1 MIGNCSV
8 TLFTETI
15 YQDIPLAGELLM
27 KKEFENNKKNALG
40 NNPDLRDDIDDEMFQ
55 KILREEFIE
64 REKQIEEALFADKD
78 VENLVFTDEEVK
90 DSYQELLRRFEREKR
105 ENAEHEASDSKI
117 IEIKSRK
124 TEVRWH
130 QLGKAAGMAAVALAC
145 IFAASMTSE
154 ANRKYLVNSVR
165 IWSGDDT
172 KTVNYNDDSNENAN
186 LDEDKAIADI
196 EEKLG
201 IEMPRFYYR
210 PQGMQFK
217 KYEIDPYMSV
227 ARIEYEY
234 KKEIIVFYID
244 KQDTYTASKVN
255 SLHGDEQD
263 AIIEENNGV
272 HIKIKKIEGTSDD
285 MESYS
290 AEWCDKNVSYILSG
304 KMKLEEIKKILE
316 FMKI

>member
-1 MIGNCSV
+1 
-8 TLFTETI
+8 
-15 YQDIPLAGELLM
+15 M

-90 DSYQELLRRFEREKR
+90 DSYQELLRRFEREKK

-124 TEVRWH
+124 TGVRWH
-130 QLGKAAGMAAVALAC
+130 RLGKAAGMAAVALAC

-154 ANRKYLVNSVR
+154 ANRRYLVNSMR

-172 KTVNYNDDSNENAN
+172 KTVVDNDEENERVNI
-186 LDEDKAIADI
+186 DEDKAITDK

-217 KYEIDPYMSV
+217 NYETKEILEI
-227 ARIEYEY
+227 ARIEYKY
-234 KKEIIVFYID
+234 NDNIIILYID
-244 KQDTYTASKVN
+244 KQNESSESKMN
-255 SLHGDEQD
+255 SRHGDDSGTVVVNKEGIQVL
-263 AIIEENNGV
+263 IS
-272 HIKIKKIEGTSDD
+272 KIEDVD
-285 MESYS
+285 EKESYS
-290 AEWCDKNVSYILSG
+290 AEWTKDSVMYCLSG
-304 KMKLEEIKKILE
+304 RMDIKELKKIIE
-316 FMKI
+316 EMKF

>member
-1 MIGNCSV
+1 
-8 TLFTETI
+8 
-15 YQDIPLAGELLM
+15 M
-27 KKEFENNKKNALG
+27 KKEFENNKKNVLG
-40 NNPDLRDDIDDEMFQ
+40 NKPDLRDDIDDEMFQ

-90 DSYQELLRRFEREKR
+90 DSYQELLRRFEREKQ

-124 TEVRWH
+124 TGVRWH

-210 PQGMQFK
+210 PQGMQFEN
-217 KYEIDPYMSV
+217 YEVEELLEV
-227 ARIEYEY
+227 ARIEYKY
-234 KKEIIVFYID
+234 NDSVIILYID
-244 KQDTYTASKVN
+244 KQNESSESKMN
-255 SLHGDEQD
+255 SRHGDESGTVVVN
-263 AIIEENNGV
+263 E
-272 HIKIKKIEGTSDD
+272 EGTQVSISEIEDID
-285 MESYS
+285 EKACYS
-290 AEWCDKNVSYILSG
+290 AEWTKDSVMYCLSG
-304 KMKLEEIKKILE
+304 RMDIKDLKKIIKE
-316 FMKI
+316 MKF

>member
-1 MIGNCSV
+1 
-8 TLFTETI
+8 
-15 YQDIPLAGELLM
+15 M

-55 KILREEFIE
+55 KMLREEFIE

-78 VENLVFTDEEVK
+78 VEDLVFTDEEVK

-124 TEVRWH
+124 TGVRWH
-130 QLGKAAGMAAVALAC
+130 QLGKAVGMAAVAFEC

-154 ANRKYLVNSVR
+154 ANRKYLVNSMR

-186 LDEDKAIADI
+186 LDEDKAIVDI

-210 PQGMQFK
+210 PQGMQFEN
-217 KYEIDPYMSV
+217 YEVEELLEV
-227 ARIEYEY
+227 ARIEYIY
-234 KKEIIVFYID
+234 NDSVIILYID
-244 KQDTYTASKVN
+244 KQNESSESKMN
-255 SLHGDEQD
+255 SRHGDESGTVVVN
-263 AIIEENNGV
+263 E
-272 HIKIKKIEGTSDD
+272 EGTQVSISEIEDID
-285 MESYS
+285 EKACYS
-290 AEWCDKNVSYILSG
+290 AEWTKDSVMYCLSG
-304 KMKLEEIKKILE
+304 RMDIKDLKKIIKE
-316 FMKI
+316 MKF

>member
-1 MIGNCSV
+1 
-8 TLFTETI
+8 
-15 YQDIPLAGELLM
+15 M
-27 KKEFENNKKNALG
+27 KKEFENNKKNVLG
-40 NNPDLRDDIDDEMFQ
+40 NNPDLWDDIDDEIFQ

-64 REKQIEEALFADKD
+64 REKQIEEALFADKE
-78 VENLVFTDEEVK
+78 VEDLVFTDEEVK
-90 DSYQELLRRFEREKR
+90 DSYQELLRRFEREQK

-124 TEVRWH
+124 TGVRWH

-172 KTVNYNDDSNENAN
+172 KTVVDNDEENERAN
-186 LDEDKAIADI
+186 VDEDEAIADI

-217 KYEIDPYMSV
+217 NYETKEILEI
-227 ARIEYEY
+227 ARIEYKY
-234 KKEIIVFYID
+234 NDNIIVLYVD
-244 KQDTYTASKVN
+244 KQNESSESKMN
-255 SLHGDEQD
+255 SRHGDDSGTVVVNKEGIQVS
-263 AIIEENNGV
+263 IS
-272 HIKIKKIEGTSDD
+272 KIEDVD
-285 MESYS
+285 EKESYS
-290 AEWCDKNVSYILSG
+290 AEWTKDSVMYCLSG
-304 KMKLEEIKKILE
+304 RMDIKELKKIIE
-316 FMKI
+316 EMKF

>member
-1 MIGNCSV
+1 
-8 TLFTETI
+8 
-15 YQDIPLAGELLM
+15 M

-90 DSYQELLRRFEREKR
+90 DSYQELLRRFEREKK

-124 TEVRWH
+124 TGVRWH

-154 ANRKYLVNSVR
+154 ANRKYLVNSMR

-210 PQGMQFK
+210 PQGMQFEN
-217 KYEIDPYMSV
+217 YEVEELLEV
-227 ARIEYEY
+227 ARIEYKY
-234 KKEIIVFYID
+234 NDSVIILYID
-244 KQDTYTASKVN
+244 KQNESSESKMN
-255 SLHGDEQD
+255 SRHGDESGTVVVN
-263 AIIEENNGV
+263 E
-272 HIKIKKIEGTSDD
+272 EGTQVSISEIEDID
-285 MESYS
+285 EKACYS
-290 AEWCDKNVSYILSG
+290 AEWTKDSVMYCLSG
-304 KMKLEEIKKILE
+304 RMDIKDLKKIIKE
-316 FMKI
+316 MKF

>member
-1 MIGNCSV
+1 
-8 TLFTETI
+8 
-15 YQDIPLAGELLM
+15 M
-27 KKEFENNKKNALG
+27 KKEFENNKKNVLG
-40 NNPDLRDDIDDEMFQ
+40 NNPDLRDDIDDEIFQ

-78 VENLVFTDEEVK
+78 VEDLVFTDEEVK
-90 DSYQELLRRFEREKR
+90 DSYQELLRRFEREQK

-124 TEVRWH
+124 TGARWH

-172 KTVNYNDDSNENAN
+172 KTVVDNDEENERAN
-186 LDEDKAIADI
+186 VDEDKAIVDI

-210 PQGMQFK
+210 PPHFRFLS
-217 KYEIDPYMSV
+217 YEV
-227 ARIEYEY
+227 AELTETAKMEYQY
-234 KKEIIVFYID
+234 DSNIIFLYID
-244 KQDTYTASKVN
+244 KEAKNISSNIN
-255 SLHGDEQD
+255 SAHGDDLENQKITKD
-263 AIIEENNGV
+263 NIEISIEKVQFEDDEEPCYIAEWETHETSYRISGRIEEAEL
-272 HIKIKKIEGTSDD
+272 KKIIKN
-285 MESYS
+285 ME
-290 AEWCDKNVSYILSG
+290 
-304 KMKLEEIKKILE
+304 
-316 FMKI
+316 F

>member
-55 KILREEFIE
+55 KMLREEFIE

-78 VENLVFTDEEVK
+78 VEDLVFTDEEVK

-124 TEVRWH
+124 TGVRWH
-130 QLGKAAGMAAVALAC
+130 QLGKAVGMAAVALAC

-154 ANRKYLVNSVR
+154 ANRKYLVNSMR

-186 LDEDKAIADI
+186 LDEDKAIVDI

-210 PQGMQFK
+210 PQGMQFEN
-217 KYEIDPYMSV
+217 YEVEELLEV
-227 ARIEYEY
+227 ARIEYKY
-234 KKEIIVFYID
+234 NDSVIILYID
-244 KQDTYTASKVN
+244 KQNESSESKMN
-255 SLHGDEQD
+255 SRHGDESGTVVVN
-263 AIIEENNGV
+263 E
-272 HIKIKKIEGTSDD
+272 EGTQVSISEIEDID
-285 MESYS
+285 EKACYS
-290 AEWCDKNVSYILSG
+290 AEWTKDSVMYCLSG
-304 KMKLEEIKKILE
+304 RMDIKDLKKIIKE
-316 FMKI
+316 MKF

>member
-1 MIGNCSV
+1 MR
-8 TLFTETI
+8 
-15 YQDIPLAGELLM
+15 
-27 KKEFENNKKNALG
+27 KEFENNKKNVLG
-40 NNPDLRDDIDDEMFQ
+40 NNPDLRDDIDDEIFRKM
-55 KILREEFIE
+55 LREEFIE

-78 VENLVFTDEEVK
+78 VEDLVFTDEEVK

-124 TEVRWH
+124 TGVRWH
-130 QLGKAAGMAAVALAC
+130 QLGKVVGMAAVALAC

-154 ANRKYLVNSVR
+154 ANRKYLMNSMR

-210 PQGMQFK
+210 PPHFRFLS
-217 KYEIDPYMSV
+217 YEV
-227 ARIEYEY
+227 AELTETAKIEYQY
-234 KKEIIVFYID
+234 KDNIILLYVD
-244 KQDTYTASKVN
+244 REAQNASSNIN
-255 SLHGDEQD
+255 SMHGDDLESQKITKD
-263 AIIEENNGV
+263 NIEISVE
-272 HIKIKKIEGTSDD
+272 KIQSEDDKEPCYIAEWKANDTLYRISGKIEG
-285 MESYS
+285 
-290 AEWCDKNVSYILSG
+290 AEL
-304 KMKLEEIKKILE
+304 KKIIKNME
-316 FMKI
+316 F

>member
-1 MIGNCSV
+1 
-8 TLFTETI
+8 
-15 YQDIPLAGELLM
+15 M

-55 KILREEFIE
+55 KMLREEFIE

-130 QLGKAAGMAAVALAC
+130 QLGKVAGMAAVALAC

-172 KTVNYNDDSNENAN
+172 KTVVDNDEENERAN
-186 LDEDKAIADI
+186 VDEDEAIADI

-217 KYEIDPYMSV
+217 NYETKEILEI
-227 ARIEYEY
+227 ARIEYKY
-234 KKEIIVFYID
+234 NDNIIVLYVD
-244 KQDTYTASKVN
+244 KQNESSESKMN
-255 SLHGDEQD
+255 SRHGDDSGTVVVNKEGIQVS
-263 AIIEENNGV
+263 IS
-272 HIKIKKIEGTSDD
+272 KIEDVD
-285 MESYS
+285 EKESYS
-290 AEWCDKNVSYILSG
+290 AEWTKDSVMYCLSG
-304 KMKLEEIKKILE
+304 RMDIKELKKIIE
-316 FMKI
+316 EMKF

>member
-1 MIGNCSV
+1 
-8 TLFTETI
+8 
-15 YQDIPLAGELLM
+15 M
-27 KKEFENNKKNALG
+27 KKEFENNKKNVLG
-40 NNPDLRDDIDDEMFQ
+40 NNPDLRDDIDDEIFQ

-78 VENLVFTDEEVK
+78 VEDLVFTDEEVK
-90 DSYQELLRRFEREKR
+90 DSYQELLRRFEREKQ

-124 TEVRWH
+124 TGVRWH
-130 QLGKAAGMAAVALAC
+130 QLGKVVGMAAVALAC

-154 ANRKYLVNSVR
+154 ANRKYLMNNSMR

-210 PQGMQFK
+210 PPHFRFLS
-217 KYEIDPYMSV
+217 YEV
-227 ARIEYEY
+227 AELTETAKIEYQY
-234 KKEIIVFYID
+234 KDNIILLYVD
-244 KQDTYTASKVN
+244 REAQNASSNIN
-255 SLHGDEQD
+255 SMHGDDLESQKITKD
-263 AIIEENNGV
+263 NIEISVE
-272 HIKIKKIEGTSDD
+272 KIQSEDDKEPCYIAEWKANDTLYRISGKIEG
-285 MESYS
+285 
-290 AEWCDKNVSYILSG
+290 AEL
-304 KMKLEEIKKILE
+304 KKIIKNME
-316 FMKI
+316 F

>member
-1 MIGNCSV
+1 
-8 TLFTETI
+8 
-15 YQDIPLAGELLM
+15 M

-40 NNPDLRDDIDDEMFQ
+40 NNPDLRDDIDDEIFQ

-78 VENLVFTDEEVK
+78 VEDLVFTDEEVK

-124 TEVRWH
+124 TGVRWH

-154 ANRKYLVNSVR
+154 ANRKYLVNSMR

-186 LDEDKAIADI
+186 LDEDKAIVDI

-210 PQGMQFK
+210 PQGMQFEN
-217 KYEIDPYMSV
+217 YEVEELLEV
-227 ARIEYEY
+227 ARIEYKY
-234 KKEIIVFYID
+234 NDSVIILYID
-244 KQDTYTASKVN
+244 KQNESSESKMN
-255 SLHGDEQD
+255 SRHGDESGTVVVN
-263 AIIEENNGV
+263 E
-272 HIKIKKIEGTSDD
+272 EGTQVSISEIEDID
-285 MESYS
+285 EKACYS
-290 AEWCDKNVSYILSG
+290 AEWTKDSVMYCLSG
-304 KMKLEEIKKILE
+304 RMDIKDLKKIIKE
-316 FMKI
+316 MKF

>member
-1 MIGNCSV
+1 
-8 TLFTETI
+8 
-15 YQDIPLAGELLM
+15 M

-40 NNPDLRDDIDDEMFQ
+40 NNPDLRDDIDDEIFQ

-78 VENLVFTDEEVK
+78 VEDLVFTDEEVK

-124 TEVRWH
+124 TGVRWH
-130 QLGKAAGMAAVALAC
+130 QLGKVVGMAAVALAC

-154 ANRKYLVNSVR
+154 ANRKYLVNSMR

-186 LDEDKAIADI
+186 LDEDKAIVDI

-210 PQGMQFK
+210 PQGMQFEN
-217 KYEIDPYMSV
+217 YEVEELLEV
-227 ARIEYEY
+227 ARIEYKY
-234 KKEIIVFYID
+234 NDSVIILYID
-244 KQDTYTASKVN
+244 KQNESSESKMN
-255 SLHGDEQD
+255 SRHGDESGTVVVN
-263 AIIEENNGV
+263 E
-272 HIKIKKIEGTSDD
+272 EGTQVSISEIEDID
-285 MESYS
+285 EKACYS
-290 AEWCDKNVSYILSG
+290 AEWTKDSVMYCLSG
-304 KMKLEEIKKILE
+304 RMDIKDLKKIIKE
-316 FMKI
+316 MKF

>member
-1 MIGNCSV
+1 
-8 TLFTETI
+8 
-15 YQDIPLAGELLM
+15 M

-90 DSYQELLRRFEREKR
+90 DSYQELLRRFEREKQ

-124 TEVRWH
+124 TGVRWH

-210 PQGMQFK
+210 PQGMQFEN
-217 KYEIDPYMSV
+217 YEVEELLEV
-227 ARIEYEY
+227 ARIEYKY
-234 KKEIIVFYID
+234 NDSVIILYID
-244 KQDTYTASKVN
+244 KQNESSESKMN
-255 SLHGDEQD
+255 SRHGDESGTVVVN
-263 AIIEENNGV
+263 E
-272 HIKIKKIEGTSDD
+272 EGTQVSISEIEDID
-285 MESYS
+285 EKACYS
-290 AEWCDKNVSYILSG
+290 AEWTKDSVMYCLSG
-304 KMKLEEIKKILE
+304 RMDIKDLL
-316 FMKI
+316 

>member
-1 MIGNCSV
+1 
-8 TLFTETI
+8 
-15 YQDIPLAGELLM
+15 M

-90 DSYQELLRRFEREKR
+90 DSYQELLRRFEREKK

-172 KTVNYNDDSNENAN
+172 KTVVDNDEENERAN
-186 LDEDKAIADI
+186 VDEDEAIADI

-210 PQGMQFK
+210 PSHFRFLS
-217 KYEIDPYMSV
+217 YEVVSAAETAKM
-227 ARIEYEY
+227 EYQY
-234 KKEIIVFYID
+234 DSNVIFLYID
-244 KQDTYTASKVN
+244 KEAKNTSSNIN
-255 SLHGDEQD
+255 SAHGDDQERQKITKD
-263 AIIEENNGV
+263 NIGISVEKVQSENDEEPCY
-272 HIKIKKIEGTSDD
+272 IAEWKINETSYRISGRIEGT
-285 MESYS
+285 E
-290 AEWCDKNVSYILSG
+290 L
-304 KMKLEEIKKILE
+304 KKIIKNME
-316 FMKI
+316 F

>member
-1 MIGNCSV
+1 
-8 TLFTETI
+8 
-15 YQDIPLAGELLM
+15 M

-40 NNPDLRDDIDDEMFQ
+40 NNPDLRDDIDDEIFQ

-78 VENLVFTDEEVK
+78 VEDLVFTDEEVK

-124 TEVRWH
+124 TGVRWH
-130 QLGKAAGMAAVALAC
+130 QLGKAVGMAAVALAC
-145 IFAASMTSE
+145 IFAAIMTSE
-154 ANRKYLVNSVR
+154 ANRKYLVNSMR

-186 LDEDKAIADI
+186 LDEDKAIVDI

-210 PQGMQFK
+210 PQGMQFEN
-217 KYEIDPYMSV
+217 YEVEELLEV
-227 ARIEYEY
+227 ARIEYKY
-234 KKEIIVFYID
+234 NDSVIILYID
-244 KQDTYTASKVN
+244 KQNESSESKMN
-255 SLHGDEQD
+255 SRHGDESGTVVVN
-263 AIIEENNGV
+263 E
-272 HIKIKKIEGTSDD
+272 EGTQVSISEIEDID
-285 MESYS
+285 EKACYS
-290 AEWCDKNVSYILSG
+290 AEWTKDSVMYCLSG
-304 KMKLEEIKKILE
+304 RMDIKDLKKIIKE
-316 FMKI
+316 MKF

>member
-1 MIGNCSV
+1 
-8 TLFTETI
+8 
-15 YQDIPLAGELLM
+15 M

-90 DSYQELLRRFEREKR
+90 DSYQELLRRFEREKK

-124 TEVRWH
+124 TGVRWH
-130 QLGKAAGMAAVALAC
+130 QLGKAVGMAAVALAC

-154 ANRKYLVNSVR
+154 ANRKYLVNSMR

-172 KTVNYNDDSNENAN
+172 KTVNYNGDSNENAN
-186 LDEDKAIADI
+186 LDEDKAIVDI

-210 PQGMQFK
+210 PQGMQFEN
-217 KYEIDPYMSV
+217 YEVEELLEV
-227 ARIEYEY
+227 ARIEYKY
-234 KKEIIVFYID
+234 NDSVIILYID
-244 KQDTYTASKVN
+244 KQNESSESKMN
-255 SLHGDEQD
+255 SRHGDESGTVVVN
-263 AIIEENNGV
+263 E
-272 HIKIKKIEGTSDD
+272 EGTQVSISEIEDID
-285 MESYS
+285 EKACYS
-290 AEWCDKNVSYILSG
+290 AEWTKDSVMYCLSG
-304 KMKLEEIKKILE
+304 RMDIKDLKKIIKE
-316 FMKI
+316 MKF

>member
-1 MIGNCSV
+1 
-8 TLFTETI
+8 
-15 YQDIPLAGELLM
+15 M

-90 DSYQELLRRFEREKR
+90 DSYQELLRRFEREKK

-124 TEVRWH
+124 TGVRWH
-130 QLGKAAGMAAVALAC
+130 RLGKAAGMAAVALAC

-154 ANRKYLVNSVR
+154 ANRRYLVNSMR

-172 KTVNYNDDSNENAN
+172 KTVVDNDEENERVNI
-186 LDEDKAIADI
+186 DEDKAITDI

-201 IEMPRFYYR
+201 IEMPRFYHR

-217 KYEIDPYMSV
+217 NYETKEILEI
-227 ARIEYEY
+227 ARIEYKY
-234 KKEIIVFYID
+234 NDNIIILYID
-244 KQDTYTASKVN
+244 KQNESSESKMN
-255 SLHGDEQD
+255 SRHGDDSGTVVVNKEGIQVL
-263 AIIEENNGV
+263 IS
-272 HIKIKKIEGTSDD
+272 KIEDVD
-285 MESYS
+285 EKESYS
-290 AEWCDKNVSYILSG
+290 AEWTKDSVMYCLSG
-304 KMKLEEIKKILE
+304 RMDIKELKKIIE
-316 FMKI
+316 EMKF

>member
-1 MIGNCSV
+1 
-8 TLFTETI
+8 
-15 YQDIPLAGELLM
+15 M

-40 NNPDLRDDIDDEMFQ
+40 NNPNLRDDIDDEMFQ

-124 TEVRWH
+124 TGVRWH
-130 QLGKAAGMAAVALAC
+130 RLGKAAGMAAVALAC

-154 ANRKYLVNSVR
+154 ANRKYLVNSMR

-210 PQGMQFK
+210 PQGMQFEN
-217 KYEIDPYMSV
+217 YEVEELLEV
-227 ARIEYEY
+227 ARIEYKY
-234 KKEIIVFYID
+234 NDSVIILYID
-244 KQDTYTASKVN
+244 KQNESSESKMN
-255 SLHGDEQD
+255 SRHGDESGTVVVN
-263 AIIEENNGV
+263 E
-272 HIKIKKIEGTSDD
+272 EGTQVSISEIEDID
-285 MESYS
+285 EKACYS
-290 AEWCDKNVSYILSG
+290 AEWTKDSVMYCLSG
-304 KMKLEEIKKILE
+304 RMDIKDLKKIIKE
-316 FMKI
+316 MKF

>member
-1 MIGNCSV
+1 
-8 TLFTETI
+8 
-15 YQDIPLAGELLM
+15 M

-154 ANRKYLVNSVR
+154 ANRKYLMNSMR

-210 PQGMQFK
+210 PPHFRFLS
-217 KYEIDPYMSV
+217 YEV
-227 ARIEYEY
+227 AELTETAKIEYQY
-234 KKEIIVFYID
+234 KDNIILLYVD
-244 KQDTYTASKVN
+244 REAQNASSNIN
-255 SLHGDEQD
+255 SMHGDDLESQKITKD
-263 AIIEENNGV
+263 NIEISVE
-272 HIKIKKIEGTSDD
+272 KIQSEDDKEPCYIAEWKANDTLYRISGKIEG
-285 MESYS
+285 
-290 AEWCDKNVSYILSG
+290 AEL
-304 KMKLEEIKKILE
+304 KKIIKNME
-316 FMKI
+316 F

>member
-1 MIGNCSV
+1 
-8 TLFTETI
+8 
-15 YQDIPLAGELLM
+15 M

-124 TEVRWH
+124 TGVRWH
-130 QLGKAAGMAAVALAC
+130 QLGKVVGMAAVALAC

-154 ANRKYLVNSVR
+154 ANRKYLMNSMR

-186 LDEDKAIADI
+186 LDEDKAIVDI

-210 PQGMQFK
+210 PQGMQFEN
-217 KYEIDPYMSV
+217 YEVEELLEV
-227 ARIEYEY
+227 ARIEYKY
-234 KKEIIVFYID
+234 NDSVIILYID
-244 KQDTYTASKVN
+244 KQNESSESKMN
-255 SLHGDEQD
+255 SRHGDESGTVVVN
-263 AIIEENNGV
+263 E
-272 HIKIKKIEGTSDD
+272 EGTQVSISEIEDID
-285 MESYS
+285 EKACYS
-290 AEWCDKNVSYILSG
+290 AEWTKDSVMYCLSG
-304 KMKLEEIKKILE
+304 RMDIKDLKKIIKE
-316 FMKI
+316 MKF

>member
-1 MIGNCSV
+1 
-8 TLFTETI
+8 
-15 YQDIPLAGELLM
+15 M

-90 DSYQELLRRFEREKR
+90 DSYQELLRRFEREKK

-130 QLGKAAGMAAVALAC
+130 QLGKVVGMAAVALAC

-154 ANRKYLVNSVR
+154 ANRRYLVNSVR

-172 KTVNYNDDSNENAN
+172 KTVVDNDEENERAN
-186 LDEDKAIADI
+186 VDEDKAIADI

-217 KYEIDPYMSV
+217 NYEIKELLEV
-227 ARIEYEY
+227 ARIEYKY
-234 KKEIIVFYID
+234 NDSVIILYID
-244 KQDTYTASKVN
+244 KQNENFESKMN
-255 SLHGDEQD
+255 SRHGDESGTVVVN
-263 AIIEENNGV
+263 E
-272 HIKIKKIEGTSDD
+272 EGTQISISRIDD
-285 MESYS
+285 IGEKACYS
-290 AEWCDKNVSYILSG
+290 AEWIKDSVMYCLSG
-304 KMKLEEIKKILE
+304 RMDIKDFKKIIE
-316 FMKI
+316 EMKF

>member
-1 MIGNCSV
+1 
-8 TLFTETI
+8 
-15 YQDIPLAGELLM
+15 M
-27 KKEFENNKKNALG
+27 KKEFENNKKNVLG
-40 NNPDLRDDIDDEMFQ
+40 NNPDLRDDIDDEIFQ

-78 VENLVFTDEEVK
+78 VEDLVFTDEEVK
-90 DSYQELLRRFEREKR
+90 DSYQELLRRFEREQEK
-105 ENAEHEASDSKI
+105 NAEHEASDSKI

-124 TEVRWH
+124 TGVRWH

-172 KTVNYNDDSNENAN
+172 KTVVDNDEENERAN
-186 LDEDKAIADI
+186 VDEDEAIADI

-217 KYEIDPYMSV
+217 NYETKEILEI
-227 ARIEYEY
+227 ARIEYKY
-234 KKEIIVFYID
+234 NDNIIVLYVD
-244 KQDTYTASKVN
+244 KQNESSESKMN
-255 SLHGDEQD
+255 SRHGDDSGTVVVNKEGIQVS
-263 AIIEENNGV
+263 IS
-272 HIKIKKIEGTSDD
+272 KIEDVD
-285 MESYS
+285 EKESYS
-290 AEWCDKNVSYILSG
+290 AEWTKDSVMYCLSG
-304 KMKLEEIKKILE
+304 RMDIKELKKIIE
-316 FMKI
+316 EMKF

>member
-1 MIGNCSV
+1 
-8 TLFTETI
+8 
-15 YQDIPLAGELLM
+15 M

-124 TEVRWH
+124 TGVRWH
-130 QLGKAAGMAAVALAC
+130 RLGKAAGMAAVALAC

-154 ANRKYLVNSVR
+154 ANRKYLVNSMR

-210 PQGMQFK
+210 PQGMQFEN
-217 KYEIDPYMSV
+217 YEVEELLEV
-227 ARIEYEY
+227 ARIEYKY
-234 KKEIIVFYID
+234 NDSVIILYID
-244 KQDTYTASKVN
+244 KQNESSESKMN
-255 SLHGDEQD
+255 SRHGDESGTQVS
-263 AIIEENNGV
+263 ISEIEDIDE
-272 HIKIKKIEGTSDD
+272 KAC
-285 MESYS
+285 YS
-290 AEWCDKNVSYILSG
+290 AEWTKDSVMYCLSG
-304 KMKLEEIKKILE
+304 RMDIKDLKKIIKE
-316 FMKI
+316 MKF

>member
-1 MIGNCSV
+1 
-8 TLFTETI
+8 
-15 YQDIPLAGELLM
+15 M

-55 KILREEFIE
+55 KMLREEFIE

-90 DSYQELLRRFEREKR
+90 DSYQELLRRFEREKK

-130 QLGKAAGMAAVALAC
+130 QLGKVVGMAAVALAC
-145 IFAASMTSE
+145 IFVASMTSE
-154 ANRKYLVNSVR
+154 ANRRYLVNSVR

-172 KTVNYNDDSNENAN
+172 KTVVDNDEENERVNI
-186 LDEDKAIADI
+186 DEDKAIADI

-217 KYEIDPYMSV
+217 NYETKEILEI
-227 ARIEYEY
+227 ARIEYKY
-234 KKEIIVFYID
+234 NDNIIILYID
-244 KQDTYTASKVN
+244 KQNESSESKMN
-255 SLHGDEQD
+255 SRHGDDSGTVVVNKEGIQVL
-263 AIIEENNGV
+263 IS
-272 HIKIKKIEGTSDD
+272 KIEDVD
-285 MESYS
+285 EKESYS
-290 AEWCDKNVSYILSG
+290 AEWTKDSVMYCLSG
-304 KMKLEEIKKILE
+304 RMDIKDLKKIIE
-316 FMKI
+316 EMKF

>member
-90 DSYQELLRRFEREKR
+90 DSYQELLRRFEREKK

-124 TEVRWH
+124 TGVRWH
-130 QLGKAAGMAAVALAC
+130 RLGKAAGMAAVALAC

-154 ANRKYLVNSVR
+154 ANRRYLVNSMR

-172 KTVNYNDDSNENAN
+172 KTVVDNDEENERVNI
-186 LDEDKAIADI
+186 DEDKAITDI

-217 KYEIDPYMSV
+217 NYETKEILEI
-227 ARIEYEY
+227 ARIEYKY
-234 KKEIIVFYID
+234 NDNIIILYID
-244 KQDTYTASKVN
+244 KQNESSESKMN
-255 SLHGDEQD
+255 SRHGDDSGTVVVNKEGIQVL
-263 AIIEENNGV
+263 IS
-272 HIKIKKIEGTSDD
+272 KIEDVD
-285 MESYS
+285 EKESYS
-290 AEWCDKNVSYILSG
+290 AEWTKDSVMYCLSG
-304 KMKLEEIKKILE
+304 RMDIKELKKIIE
-316 FMKI
+316 EMKF

>member
-1 MIGNCSV
+1 
-8 TLFTETI
+8 
-15 YQDIPLAGELLM
+15 M

-78 VENLVFTDEEVK
+78 VEDLVFTDEEVK
-90 DSYQELLRRFEREKR
+90 DSYQELLRRFEREKQ

-124 TEVRWH
+124 TGVRWH
-130 QLGKAAGMAAVALAC
+130 QLGKVVGMAAVALAC

-154 ANRKYLVNSVR
+154 ANRKYLMNSMR

-201 IEMPRFYYR
+201 IEMLRFYYR
-210 PQGMQFK
+210 PPHFRFLS
-217 KYEIDPYMSV
+217 YEV
-227 ARIEYEY
+227 AELTETAKIEYQY
-234 KKEIIVFYID
+234 KDNIILLYVD
-244 KQDTYTASKVN
+244 REAQNASSNIN
-255 SLHGDEQD
+255 SMHGDDLESQKITKD
-263 AIIEENNGV
+263 NIEISVE
-272 HIKIKKIEGTSDD
+272 KIQSEDDKEPCYIAEWKANDTLYRISGKIEG
-285 MESYS
+285 
-290 AEWCDKNVSYILSG
+290 AEL
-304 KMKLEEIKKILE
+304 KKIIKNME
-316 FMKI
+316 F

>member
-1 MIGNCSV
+1 
-8 TLFTETI
+8 
-15 YQDIPLAGELLM
+15 M

-40 NNPDLRDDIDDEMFQ
+40 NNPDLRDDIDDEIFQ

-78 VENLVFTDEEVK
+78 VEDLVFTDEEVK

-124 TEVRWH
+124 TGVRWH
-130 QLGKAAGMAAVALAC
+130 QLGKAVGMAAVALAC

-154 ANRKYLVNSVR
+154 ANRKYLVNSMR

-186 LDEDKAIADI
+186 LDEDKAIVDI
-196 EEKLG
+196 KEKLG

-210 PQGMQFK
+210 PQGMQFEN
-217 KYEIDPYMSV
+217 YEVEELLEV
-227 ARIEYEY
+227 ARIEYKY
-234 KKEIIVFYID
+234 NDSVIILYID
-244 KQDTYTASKVN
+244 KQNESSESKMN
-255 SLHGDEQD
+255 SRHGDESGTVVVN
-263 AIIEENNGV
+263 E
-272 HIKIKKIEGTSDD
+272 EGTQVSISEIEDID
-285 MESYS
+285 EKACYS
-290 AEWCDKNVSYILSG
+290 AEWTKDSVMYCLSG
-304 KMKLEEIKKILE
+304 RMDIKDLKKIIKE
-316 FMKI
+316 MKF

>member
-1 MIGNCSV
+1 
-8 TLFTETI
+8 
-15 YQDIPLAGELLM
+15 M

-40 NNPDLRDDIDDEMFQ
+40 NNPDLRDDIDDEIFQ

-78 VENLVFTDEEVK
+78 VEDLVFTDEEVK

-124 TEVRWH
+124 TGVRWH
-130 QLGKAAGMAAVALAC
+130 QLGKAVGMAAVALAC
-145 IFAASMTSE
+145 IFAASMISE
-154 ANRKYLVNSVR
+154 ANRKYLVNSMR

-186 LDEDKAIADI
+186 LDEDKAIVDI

-210 PQGMQFK
+210 PQGMQFEN
-217 KYEIDPYMSV
+217 YEVEELLEV
-227 ARIEYEY
+227 ARIEYKY
-234 KKEIIVFYID
+234 NDSVIILYID
-244 KQDTYTASKVN
+244 KQNESSESKMN
-255 SLHGDEQD
+255 SRHGDESGTVVVN
-263 AIIEENNGV
+263 E
-272 HIKIKKIEGTSDD
+272 EGTQVSISEIEDID
-285 MESYS
+285 EKACYS
-290 AEWCDKNVSYILSG
+290 AEWTKDSVMYCLSG
-304 KMKLEEIKKILE
+304 RMDIKDLKKIIKE
-316 FMKI
+316 MKF

>member
-1 MIGNCSV
+1 
-8 TLFTETI
+8 
-15 YQDIPLAGELLM
+15 M

-78 VENLVFTDEEVK
+78 VEDLVFTDEEVK
-90 DSYQELLRRFEREKR
+90 DSYQELLRRFEREKK
-105 ENAEHEASDSKI
+105 ENTEHEASDSKI

-124 TEVRWH
+124 TGVRWH
-130 QLGKAAGMAAVALAC
+130 QLGKVVGMAAVALAC

-154 ANRKYLVNSVR
+154 ANRKYLMNSMR

-210 PQGMQFK
+210 PPHFRFLS
-217 KYEIDPYMSV
+217 YEV
-227 ARIEYEY
+227 AELTETAKIEYQY
-234 KKEIIVFYID
+234 KDNIILLYVD
-244 KQDTYTASKVN
+244 REAQNASSNIN
-255 SLHGDEQD
+255 SMHGDDLESQKITKD
-263 AIIEENNGV
+263 NIEISVE
-272 HIKIKKIEGTSDD
+272 KIQSEDDKEPCYIAEWKANDTLYRISGKIEG
-285 MESYS
+285 
-290 AEWCDKNVSYILSG
+290 AEL
-304 KMKLEEIKKILE
+304 KKIIKNME
-316 FMKI
+316 F

>member
-1 MIGNCSV
+1 
-8 TLFTETI
+8 
-15 YQDIPLAGELLM
+15 M

-55 KILREEFIE
+55 KMLREEFIE

-78 VENLVFTDEEVK
+78 VEDLVFTDEEVK

-124 TEVRWH
+124 TGVRWH
-130 QLGKAAGMAAVALAC
+130 QLGKAVGMAAVALAC

-154 ANRKYLVNSVR
+154 ANRKYLVNSMR

-186 LDEDKAIADI
+186 LDEDKAIVDI

-210 PQGMQFK
+210 PQGMQFEN
-217 KYEIDPYMSV
+217 YEVEELLEV
-227 ARIEYEY
+227 ARIEYKY
-234 KKEIIVFYID
+234 NDSVIILYID
-244 KQDTYTASKVN
+244 KQNESSESKMN
-255 SLHGDEQD
+255 SRHGDESGTVVVN
-263 AIIEENNGV
+263 E
-272 HIKIKKIEGTSDD
+272 EGTQVSISEIEDID
-285 MESYS
+285 EKACYS
-290 AEWCDKNVSYILSG
+290 AEWTKDSVMYCLSG
-304 KMKLEEIKKILE
+304 RMDIKDLKKIIKE
-316 FMKI
+316 MKF

>member
-1 MIGNCSV
+1 
-8 TLFTETI
+8 
-15 YQDIPLAGELLM
+15 M

-78 VENLVFTDEEVK
+78 VEDLVFTDEEVK
-90 DSYQELLRRFEREKR
+90 DSYQELLRRFEREKQ

-124 TEVRWH
+124 TGVRWH
-130 QLGKAAGMAAVALAC
+130 QLGKVVGMAAVALAC

-154 ANRKYLVNSVR
+154 ANRKYLMNSMR

-210 PQGMQFK
+210 PPHFRFLS
-217 KYEIDPYMSV
+217 YEV
-227 ARIEYEY
+227 AELTETAKIEYQY
-234 KKEIIVFYID
+234 KDNIILLYVD
-244 KQDTYTASKVN
+244 REAQNASSNIN
-255 SLHGDEQD
+255 SMHGDDLESQKITKD
-263 AIIEENNGV
+263 NIEISVE
-272 HIKIKKIEGTSDD
+272 KIQSEDDKEPCYIAEWKANDTLYRISGKIEG
-285 MESYS
+285 
-290 AEWCDKNVSYILSG
+290 AEL
-304 KMKLEEIKKILE
+304 KKIIKNME
-316 FMKI
+316 F

>member
-1 MIGNCSV
+1 
-8 TLFTETI
+8 
-15 YQDIPLAGELLM
+15 M

-90 DSYQELLRRFEREKR
+90 DSYQELLRRFEREKK

-124 TEVRWH
+124 TGVRWH
-130 QLGKAAGMAAVALAC
+130 QLGKVVGMAAVALAC

-154 ANRKYLVNSVR
+154 ANRRYLVNSVR

-172 KTVNYNDDSNENAN
+172 KMVVDNDEKNERAN
-186 LDEDKAIADI
+186 VDEDKAIADI

-210 PQGMQFK
+210 PYGFGFSQ
-217 KYEIDPYMSV
+217 YTIDELTSI
-227 ARIEYEY
+227 AWIEYSY
-234 KKEIIVFYID
+234 HDNVIVLYVD
-244 KQDTYTASKVN
+244 KQDESSESKMN
-255 SLHGDEQD
+255 SRHGDE
-263 AIIEENNGV
+263 AETIVVNEEGIQV
-272 HIKIKKIEGTSDD
+272 SISKIEDVD
-285 MESYS
+285 EKECYS
-290 AEWCDKNVSYILSG
+290 AEWSIDSEIYCLSG
-304 KMKLEEIKKILE
+304 RMDIEDLKKIIEKMK
-316 FMKI
+316 F

>member
-1 MIGNCSV
+1 
-8 TLFTETI
+8 
-15 YQDIPLAGELLM
+15 M
-27 KKEFENNKKNALG
+27 KKEFENNKKNVLG
-40 NNPDLRDDIDDEMFQ
+40 NNPDLRDDIDDEIFQ

-90 DSYQELLRRFEREKR
+90 DSYQELLRRFEREKK

-124 TEVRWH
+124 TGVRWH
-130 QLGKAAGMAAVALAC
+130 QIGKAAGMAAVALAC

-154 ANRKYLVNSVR
+154 ANRKYLVNSIR

-172 KTVNYNDDSNENAN
+172 KMVVDNDEENERAN
-186 LDEDKAIADI
+186 VDEDKAIADI

-217 KYEIDPYMSV
+217 NYETKEILEI
-227 ARIEYEY
+227 ARIEYKY
-234 KKEIIVFYID
+234 NDNIIILYID
-244 KQDTYTASKVN
+244 KQNESSESKMN
-255 SLHGDEQD
+255 SRHGDDSGTVVVNKEGIQVL
-263 AIIEENNGV
+263 IS
-272 HIKIKKIEGTSDD
+272 KIEDVD
-285 MESYS
+285 EKESYS
-290 AEWCDKNVSYILSG
+290 AEWTKDSVMYCLSG
-304 KMKLEEIKKILE
+304 RMDIKELKKIIE
-316 FMKI
+316 EMKF

>member
-1 MIGNCSV
+1 
-8 TLFTETI
+8 
-15 YQDIPLAGELLM
+15 M

-90 DSYQELLRRFEREKR
+90 DSYQELLRRFEREKQ

-124 TEVRWH
+124 TGVRWH

-154 ANRKYLVNSVR
+154 ANRKYLVNSMR

-210 PQGMQFK
+210 PYGFEFSQ
-217 KYEIDPYMSV
+217 YTIDELTSI
-227 ARIEYEY
+227 AWIEYSY
-234 KKEIIVFYID
+234 HDNVIVLYVD
-244 KQDTYTASKVN
+244 KQDESSESKMN
-255 SLHGDEQD
+255 SRHGDE
-263 AIIEENNGV
+263 AETIVVNEEGIQV
-272 HIKIKKIEGTSDD
+272 SISKIEDVD
-285 MESYS
+285 EKECYS
-290 AEWCDKNVSYILSG
+290 AEWSIDSEIYCLSG
-304 KMKLEEIKKILE
+304 RMDIEDLKKIIEKMK
-316 FMKI
+316 F

>member
-1 MIGNCSV
+1 
-8 TLFTETI
+8 
-15 YQDIPLAGELLM
+15 M
-27 KKEFENNKKNALG
+27 KKEFENNKKNVLG
-40 NNPDLRDDIDDEMFQ
+40 NNLDLRDDIDDEIFQ

-90 DSYQELLRRFEREKR
+90 DSYQELLRRFEREKK

-154 ANRKYLVNSVR
+154 ANRKYLMNSMR

-210 PQGMQFK
+210 PPHFRFLS
-217 KYEIDPYMSV
+217 YEV
-227 ARIEYEY
+227 AELTETAKIEYQY
-234 KKEIIVFYID
+234 KDNIILLYVD
-244 KQDTYTASKVN
+244 REAQNASSNIN
-255 SLHGDEQD
+255 SMHGDDLESQKITKD
-263 AIIEENNGV
+263 NIEISVE
-272 HIKIKKIEGTSDD
+272 KIQSEDDKEPCYIAEWKANDTLYRISGKIEG
-285 MESYS
+285 
-290 AEWCDKNVSYILSG
+290 AEL
-304 KMKLEEIKKILE
+304 KKIIKNME
-316 FMKI
+316 F

>member
-1 MIGNCSV
+1 
-8 TLFTETI
+8 
-15 YQDIPLAGELLM
+15 M

-90 DSYQELLRRFEREKR
+90 DSYQELLRRFEREKK

-130 QLGKAAGMAAVALAC
+130 QLGKVVGMAAVALAC

-154 ANRKYLVNSVR
+154 ANRKYLVNSMR

-172 KTVNYNDDSNENAN
+172 KTVVDNDEENERVNI
-186 LDEDKAIADI
+186 DEDKAITDI

-217 KYEIDPYMSV
+217 NYETKEILEI
-227 ARIEYEY
+227 ARIEYKY
-234 KKEIIVFYID
+234 NDNIIILYID
-244 KQDTYTASKVN
+244 KQNESSESKMN
-255 SLHGDEQD
+255 SRHGDDSGTVVVNKEGIQVL
-263 AIIEENNGV
+263 IS
-272 HIKIKKIEGTSDD
+272 KIEDVD
-285 MESYS
+285 EKESYS
-290 AEWCDKNVSYILSG
+290 AEWTKDSVMYCLSG
-304 KMKLEEIKKILE
+304 RMDIKELKKIIE
-316 FMKI
+316 EMKF